1 MVVTSRVTDDW
12 VELIFS
18 DTGCG
23 IPADEFESIFEDF
36 KQVDGTST
44 REVGGTGI
52 AFSSSFHFL
61 LLFKTNFQTGLGLSI
76 AKRLIE
82 LHGGTI
88 EVSSVL
94 EKGSV
99 FTIKLPTKLVI
110 DENSSQKISITTE
123 LERGR

>member
-44 REVGGTGI
+44 REVGGTGT
-52 AFSSSFHFL
+52 AFFFLFSFSP
-61 LLFKTNFQTGLGLSI
+61 LLFKTNFQQDS
-76 AKRLIE
+76 ACRL
-82 LHGGTI
+82 
-88 EVSSVL
+88 
-94 EKGSV
+94 
-99 FTIKLPTKLVI
+99 
-110 DENSSQKISITTE
+110 QKD
-123 LERGR
+123 